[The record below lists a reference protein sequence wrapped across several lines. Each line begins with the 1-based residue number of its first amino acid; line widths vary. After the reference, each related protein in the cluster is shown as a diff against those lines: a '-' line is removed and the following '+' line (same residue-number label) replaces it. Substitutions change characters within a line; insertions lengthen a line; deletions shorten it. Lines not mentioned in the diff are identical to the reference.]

1 MSLDSKLKLVAEV
14 KRLDFNTG
22 AWNITQKGR
31 KVLLEI
37 KNKYITTILWIDV
50 FENDHFDDE
59 KYYSPD
65 GW

>member
-1 MSLDSKLKLVAEV
+1 MSLDSKLKLVAKV

-37 KNKYITTILWIDV
+37 KNKYITTIPWIGV